1 MGEGWSDWFAL
12 DLLVAEGELA
22 DTAPPAEVF
31 FGAYL
36 SDGSP
41 PSNRPGIRAQAID
54 CPVGADAACPAPNA
68 AAGAGGFTYGDLGK
82 VIGAPEVHADGEIW
96 AQTLWD
102 LRDEVGVETRAR
114 WSRRDPARALQP
126 RVPRHARRD
135 PAERPGA
142 ACRRRRSGRSSPTR
156 DGLRRGRRRRLE
168 RDRGQRRL
176 HRSRPADARRQ
187 LVLGPGAA
195 RRRRRLRRRRRDP
208 AGAGDAREH
217 GRRRDRRR
225 RGDDVEPDPGRRSR
239 RRGRGL
245 ALDRRRRRAAN
256 DPPFAATIPQ
266 SQGCGSAVRFDFER
280 HRPLPAP
287 SFEPLGLTVGSPVF
301 TASADPALPVAIPD
315 PGTVESVHSELAPG
329 TVSDLDLRI
338 DRLDHTAVGDL
349 ELALTHGA
357 TTITLMSR
365 PGPGAFGAFGN
376 NFDDLVL
383 DDEAAEPIATLPQQS
398 PPSGYSGR
406 FRPDEAL
413 SAFDGDPAAGEW
425 TLELTDA
432 GGGDAGTL
440 HAWALSPALDCA
452 GAGGPGT
459 TPPDTTA
466 PDTKIL
472 SGPKRTK
479 KPKAKF
485 RFEADEAGASFE
497 CRLKGRRAKKRLRRF
512 DDCEPPRRYRKL
524 KPGRY
529 KFAVRAIDAAGN
541 VDPTP
546 AKRKLKVLSRRR

>member
-1 MGEGWSDWFAL
+1 MAS
-12 DLLVAEGELA
+12 
-22 DTAPPAEVF
+22 
-31 FGAYL
+31 
-36 SDGSP
+36 
-41 PSNRPGIRAQAID
+41 
-54 CPVGADAACPAPNA
+54 
-68 AAGAGGFTYGDLGK
+68 
-82 VIGAPEVHADGEIW
+82 APEVHDDGEIW

-102 LRDEVGVETRAR
+102 LRDELGIE
-114 WSRRDPARALQP
+114 DARALVSGGIRLAPSSPGFLDMRDAILQSARAQELATAP
-126 RVPRHARRD
+126 IWEVFAGRGMGFGAADGGGSNATEASNDFTVPDPLMHAGSSFSD
-135 PAERPGA
+135 PAPLGDDDGYADAGETLRVRATLENTADDAIAGA
-142 ACRRRRSGRSSPTR
+142 AATMSSPTPGVAVG
-156 DGLRRGRRRRLE
+156 D
-168 RDRGQRRL
+168 
-176 HRSRPADARRQ
+176 ADA
-187 LVLGPGAA
+187 GWPSIAAGAA
-195 RRRRRLRRRRRDP
+195 
-208 AGAGDAREH
+208 
-217 GRRRDRRR
+217 
-225 RGDDVEPDPGRRSR
+225 
-239 RRGRGL
+239 
-245 ALDRRRRRAAN
+245 AAN
-256 DPPFAATIPQ
+256 NPPFAATIPQ
-266 SQGCGSAVRFDFER
+266 SQGCGSAVRFDFEGTA
-280 HRPLPAP
+280 PSPAP
-287 SFEPLGLTVGSPVF
+287 SFEPLELTVGSPVF

-338 DRLDHTAVGDL
+338 DRLDHSAVGDL
-349 ELALTHGA
+349 ELTLTHGA

-365 PGPGAFGAFGN
+365 PGPGAFGAFGDD
-376 NFDDLVL
+376 FDDLVL

-432 GGGDAGTL
+432 DGGAAGTL

-452 GAGGPGT
+452 SAGGPGT

-485 RFEADEAGASFE
+485 RFKADEAGASFE
-497 CRLKGRRAKKRLRRF
+497 CRLKGKRAKKRLRRF
-512 DDCEPPRRYRKL
+512 DACEPPRRYRKL

-529 KFAVRAIDAAGN
+529 KFAVRAIDAADN